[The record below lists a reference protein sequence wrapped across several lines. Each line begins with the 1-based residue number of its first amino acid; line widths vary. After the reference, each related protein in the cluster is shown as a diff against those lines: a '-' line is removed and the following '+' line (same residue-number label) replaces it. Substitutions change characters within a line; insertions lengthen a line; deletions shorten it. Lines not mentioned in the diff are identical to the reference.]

1 MDADAKRLKQ
11 RVDRHGQLIVQLVRF
26 CGLQSTMIGLIA
38 GQLKQLSSSAP
49 PGVGNV
55 ALALAASQRDLIA
68 LVAQEHDDLPPEARE
83 AVVEIL
89 GGNQWP
95 PSQ

>member
-1 MDADAKRLKQ
+1 MDASLKQ
-11 RVDRHGQLIVQLVRF
+11 RLDRHGQLIAQLVRF

-38 GQLKQLSSSAP
+38 GQLKHLSDSAP

-55 ALALAASQRDLIA
+55 ALALAASQRDLVALIA
-68 LVAQEHDDLPPEARE
+68 EEHDDLPPEARKVIIE
-83 AVVEIL
+83 VL